1 MMSTSGTGSSA
12 STSATSQGSDD
23 ASKASTNGNG
33 AAGSVQ
39 SPGFNSKL
47 SAPRER
53 FLAAVVEHALLVGRR
68 TAKDFVRAFPP
79 RDIMNALVE
88 QPRLRAKLLV
98 ATTGLNEKIALK
110 KSATAAGEDL
120 DLALAERVTEE
131 DDVVA
136 LFDPDDRVRYLDH
149 NRLWAFVVE
158 GEFWRAAADAP
169 PAVAREHI
177 AYILERARVEKLIND
192 RDIID
197 GIGLPTLI
205 ESLPK
210 ETLGKVIEK
219 ALSEGRAGRVFKDE
233 RALDVLAPLV
243 LVEHI
248 SLAHIWLKVIAAKLA
263 FWKAGTSTATTT
275 SISPSAASVSSAS
288 LSAAPAPPES
298 SPALDAKT
306 ETKDAKSEPKLDAKT
321 DAKADAKTDAKAD
334 AKTENGKS
342 DAKAEAIK
350 AETKSEPKV
359 DSTKDKDKSE
369 RPVSA
374 TAYSSIFPKS
384 TDRVPTPTE
393 SSPDVSDTK
402 PPAPSSSSMAA
413 ASGIGGSKLSAP
425 ALPSMRM
432 SGGASDD
439 LPDADDVDDL
449 LSKVGVEAAAKSGK
463 L

>member
-47 SAPRER
+47 NAPRER

-263 FWKAGTSTATTT
+263 FWKAGTSATATTT

-306 ETKDAKSEPKLDAKT
+306 ETKDAKTEAKDAKSEPKLDTKT
-321 DAKADAKTDAKAD
+321 DAKSDAKSENGKAD
-334 AKTENGKS
+334 AKS
-342 DAKAEAIK
+342 EAIK

-413 ASGIGGSKLSAP
+413 ASGIGGSKLSSP

-432 SGGASDD
+432 SGASDD

>member
-263 FWKAGTSTATTT
+263 FWKAGTSATTTTT

-306 ETKDAKSEPKLDAKT
+306 ETKDAKTEAKDAKSEPKLDTKT
-321 DAKADAKTDAKAD
+321 DAKSD
-334 AKTENGKS
+334 AKTENGKA
-342 DAKAEAIK
+342 DAKSEAIK

-413 ASGIGGSKLSAP
+413 ASGIGGSKLSSP

-432 SGGASDD
+432 SGASDD